1 MHICLTLFSF
11 SKVEIKFKMIRGCLL
26 GVLFFIYKY
35 FVCTVVTIPL
45 GNKSNFLSHFSLI
58 EYIYFGNSHD
68 QSFLNRQ

>member
-1 MHICLTLFSF
+1 
-11 SKVEIKFKMIRGCLL
+11 MISGCIL

-58 EYIYFGNSHD
+58 EYIYFGSSHD